1 MYDKNLKEKLPLIV
15 PNRYND
21 GRGFFAEIYSR
32 QKYLELGIDVEFVQD
47 NHSLS
52 RDVETLRGLHF

>member
-21 GRGFFAEIYSR
+21 GRGFFAETYSR
-32 QKYLELGIDVEFVQD
+32 QNI
-47 NHSLS
+47 
-52 RDVETLRGLHF
+52 